1 MNLKKTVGGFVG
13 ANSFALIMVYVRMN
27 SHLRVQPNNTRP
39 WGFFRQL
46 LFPGVKH
53 LPVIPLLLTA
63 LPAAGAG
70 FTVLH
75 PQQSSITFVS
85 TQMGVPVEGS
95 FRKFTARIAVD
106 PARPEAGTARIDI
119 DLTSIDTG
127 IVEADEEV
135 AGKKWFDTQNHPI
148 ASFTSA
154 GVGQSGKGRYEAL
167 GKLTIKGKSLD
178 IKAPFTLKQNA
189 DTLVID
195 GVFPLRRLDYAIGT
209 GIWSDTEV
217 VADEVRIHFHFT
229 FTK

>member
-1 MNLKKTVGGFVG
+1 MNLKKTVGGQCHFVSMCRAALVG
-13 ANSFALIMVYVRMN
+13 ANSFARNLLSGRIN
-27 SHLRVQPNNTRP
+27 SPLPLLRI
-39 WGFFRQL
+39 
-46 LFPGVKH
+46 KH
-53 LPVIPLLLTA
+53 LLVASLLTA
-63 LPAAGAG
+63 LPASGAE

-106 PARPEAGTARIDI
+106 PARPETGTARIDI
-119 DLTSIDTG
+119 DLASIDTG

-148 ASFTSA
+148 ASFTSS

-167 GKLTIKGKSLD
+167 GKLTIKGKSLG

-195 GVFPLRRLDYAIGT
+195 GVFPLKRLDYGIGT
-209 GIWSDTEV
+209 GIWSDTDT
-217 VADEVRIHFHFT
+217 VADEVQIRFHFT
-229 FTK
+229 LTK

>member
-1 MNLKKTVGGFVG
+1 MKYLMAV
-13 ANSFALIMVYVRMN
+13 
-27 SHLRVQPNNTRP
+27 
-39 WGFFRQL
+39 
-46 LFPGVKH
+46 
-53 LPVIPLLLTA
+53 PLLLGVS
-63 LPAAGAG
+63 PASGVE
-70 FTVLH
+70 FTVLR

-85 TQMGVPVEGS
+85 KQMGVPVEGS
-95 FRKFTARIAVD
+95 FKKFTARIAVD
-106 PARPEAGTARIDI
+106 PARPETGTARIDI
-119 DLTSIDTG
+119 DLASIDTG

-178 IKAPFTLKQNA
+178 IEAPFTLRQNA
-189 DTLVID
+189 DTLIID
-195 GVFPLRRLDYAIGT
+195 GVFPLRRLDYGIGT

>member
-1 MNLKKTVGGFVG
+1 MNLKKTVGGQCHFVSMCRAALVG
-13 ANSFALIMVYVRMN
+13 ANSFARNLLSGRIN
-27 SHLRVQPNNTRP
+27 SPLPLLRI
-39 WGFFRQL
+39 
-46 LFPGVKH
+46 KH
-53 LPVIPLLLTA
+53 LLVASLLTA
-63 LPAAGAG
+63 LPAAGAEL
-70 FTVLH
+70 TVLH

-106 PARPEAGTARIDI
+106 PARPETGTARIDI
-119 DLTSIDTG
+119 DLASIDTG

-148 ASFTSA
+148 ASFTSS

-167 GKLTIKGKSLD
+167 GKLTIKGKALD

-195 GVFPLRRLDYAIGT
+195 GVFPLKRLDYGIGT
-209 GIWSDTEV
+209 GIWSDTDT
-217 VADEVRIHFHFT
+217 VADEVQIRFHFT
-229 FTK
+229 LTK

>member
-1 MNLKKTVGGFVG
+1 MNLKKTVGGQCHFVSMCRAALVG
-13 ANSFALIMVYVRMN
+13 ANSFARNLLSGRIN
-27 SHLRVQPNNTRP
+27 SPLPLLRI
-39 WGFFRQL
+39 
-46 LFPGVKH
+46 KH
-53 LPVIPLLLTA
+53 LLVASLLTA
-63 LPAAGAG
+63 LPAAGAE

-119 DLTSIDTG
+119 DLASIDTG

-148 ASFTSA
+148 ASFTSS

>member
-1 MNLKKTVGGFVG
+1 MNLKKTVGGQCHFVSMCRAALVG
-13 ANSFALIMVYVRMN
+13 ANSFARNLLSGRIN
-27 SHLRVQPNNTRP
+27 SPLPLLRI
-39 WGFFRQL
+39 
-46 LFPGVKH
+46 KH
-53 LPVIPLLLTA
+53 LLVASLLTA
-63 LPAAGAG
+63 LPAAGAE

-148 ASFTSA
+148 ASFTSS